1 MNVTREDRIEA
12 LPARR
17 RILVVNDSPEILDL
31 IRDILEDEGYEVVL
45 HSYAS
50 RDLAEIKQARPQLI
64 VLDFII
70 GGEDHGWQ
78 LLQKLKLDRETEAI
92 PIVVCTAAVG
102 LVRELEGH
110 LRAKGIAVVLKP
122 FDIDDLL
129 RQVDAAWREIARPEP
144 DPAVADAAH
153 AGDTVVR
160 NGSTPA
166 VKPASATGR

>member
-1 MNVTREDRIEA
+1 MNETREAWTEA
-12 LPARR
+12 TQMRR

-50 RDLAEIKQARPQLI
+50 RDLVEIKQVRPNLI

-110 LRAKGIAVVLKP
+110 LRTKGINVVLKP

-129 RQVDAAWREIARPEP
+129 RQVDAAWREIAPPEP
-144 DPAVADAAH
+144 DTPVAGAAR
-153 AGDTVVR
+153 AEETAKR
-160 NGSTPA
+160 NGSAPTVA
-166 VKPASATGR
+166 PASTTGR